1 MEISPADVQGG
12 FCIDMIKVTAPCRKD
27 GGEKKKRGDKV
38 RVRIQHPLWGTTLAK
53 LDAGKGRERERDAL
67 RAKLK

>member
-27 GGEKKKRGDKV
+27 GKKKKEKRGDKV

-53 LDAGKGRERERDAL
+53 LDAGKGREREL
-67 RAKLK
+67 H

>member
-27 GGEKKKRGDKV
+27 GIKKKRKDKV
-38 RVRIQHPLWGTTLAK
+38 RVRIQHPLWGTTFAK
-53 LDAGKGRERERDAL
+53 LDAGKGRERAAL